1 MCWNEHVSLNTFLF
15 SSFVL
20 GLVLYNNL
28 YTPYKIKEVHVLAAY
43 LFLVSVLLMQLVEYF
58 LWRNL
63 HNDYNLWISGFG
75 LGLLLLQPVFGLSL
89 IREVELREWLT
100 VLYVVW
106 VLLLGRLTVEKT
118 VIHENGHLVGGFFQ
132 DNGWFTYG
140 WLFFLFAGPIYAG
153 IWIEVSIAVLLG
165 LFTMVWYRG
174 LKTHGSFW
182 CWFLNVLF
190 VYYLSL
196 LLFWL
201 PFTS

>member
-15 SSFVL
+15 GSFVL

-43 LFLVSVLLMQLVEYF
+43 LFLSSILLMQLVEFF

-63 HNDYNLWISGFG
+63 DNDYNLWISGFG
-75 LGLLLLQPVFGLSL
+75 LGILLLQPVFGLSL

-106 VLLLGRLTVEKT
+106 VLLLGPLTVEKT
-118 VIHENGHLVGGFFQ
+118 VVNENGHLDWGFFKH
-132 DNGWFTYG
+132 GWFTYG
-140 WLFFLFAGPIYAG
+140 WLCFLFAGPVYVG
-153 IWIEVSIAVLLG
+153 LWVEVSIASLLG
-165 LFTMVWYRG
+165 LFTLLWYRDRN
-174 LKTHGSFW
+174 THGSFW
-182 CWFLNVLF
+182 SWFLNILF
-190 VYYLSL
+190 VYYASL

-201 PFTS
+201 PFC

>member
-43 LFLVSVLLMQLVEYF
+43 LFLGSILLTQLVEFF
-58 LWRNL
+58 LWRIL
-63 HNDYNLWISGFG
+63 DNDYNDYNNYNLWISGFG

-106 VLLLGRLTVEKT
+106 VLLLGPLTVEKT
-118 VIHENGHLVGGFFQ
+118 IEENGHLSWGFFKH
-132 DNGWFTYG
+132 GWFTYG
-140 WLFFLFAGPIYAG
+140 WLCFLFAGPIYAG
-153 IWIEVSIAVLLG
+153 LWVEVSIAVLG
-165 LFTMVWYRG
+165 FMVWYRDPN
-174 LKTHGSFW
+174 TYGSFW
-182 CWFLNVLF
+182 SWFLNILF
-190 VYYLSL
+190 LYYASL

-201 PFTS
+201 PFC